1 MKKVLLT
8 TTAVVFTAGFVSAG
22 DMSMSGAIKLTYG
35 SFGTGSVAGA
45 AVDDFNSEADVDV
58 AATSSGGNISMTG
71 TLELDESGTAAGPV
85 TVSSGGLVFT
95 YDRNDL
101 GALAVAPLAATAGIS
116 TGGDGESDNYG
127 DYSVAFSAGGIGV
140 SYTKDQE
147 TSDNAMSVT
156 YAAGALTLSL
166 ATIDETNGPT
176 STYKA
181 AVALNA
187 AAAIPASAAS
197 GLGYKPAVGAAGDK
211 KTTIGATYVT
221 GPYTIALSGDDGD
234 GAAQDWDASVAM
246 ANGDTTITVATD
258 ETSMV
263 SVGIGYTN
271 GAMSLSARQEFNN
284 PTVAGVKVEDET
296 EITLSYTEGALTFSA
311 ASDSGQSGHFGDEA
325 EMLISAAY
333 VDGDVTV
340 AAKGTDQD
348 EMEVSVTFAF

>member
-8 TTAVVFTAGFVSAG
+8 TTAAVFTAGFVSAG

-35 SFGTGSVAGA
+35 SFGTGDVAGA
-45 AVDDFNSEADVDV
+45 TVDDFASEADLDV
-58 AATSSGGNISMTG
+58 AATSAGGNISMTG
-71 TLELDESGTAAGPV
+71 TLELDEGGTAAGPV
-85 TVSSGGLVFT
+85 TISSGGLVFT
-95 YDRNDL
+95 YDKNDL
-101 GALAVAPLAATAGIS
+101 GALAVAPTRAAAGIS
-116 TGGDGESDNYG
+116 TAGAGNDGESDNYG

-140 SYTKDQE
+140 TYTKDQE

-176 STYKA
+176 DTYKA

-187 AAAIPASAAS
+187 ATATPASAES
-197 GLGYKPAVGAAGDK
+197 GFAYGSGDK

-246 ANGDTTITVATD
+246 ANGDTTVTVATD

-271 GAMSLSARQEFNN
+271 GAMTLSARQEFNN
-284 PTVAGVKVEDET
+284 PGVVEDET

-311 ASDSGQSGHFGDEA
+311 ASDSGQSLHFGDEA
-325 EMLISAAY
+325 EMLIKASY